1 MGEEE
6 KKIEI
11 ENEEGLAKYL
21 AKLLIL
27 QYWGDTPE
35 KKWSYIEEGKKEGKL
50 VPYTREAPIHVF
62 FKVYSDVI
70 RVTIESREDVSE
82 FDIPKGQFK
91 FSTDEDEF
99 RKNPNIIYYVCT
111 ESFRFTYPQAWAIA
125 YRNTKKLK
133 KVYGEEKYF
142 IIPYA
147 FATRYRR
154 YAYVFIFPKNLL
166 LNYANRIFSEIS
178 RLLQEEK
185 ETEVEEEG
193 TSEEITVEEALAG
206 WTEGVPT
213 AVGGETVEEI
223 IEKAEERKEEVERE
237 IEQKIRDLNLSWA
250 KIITFTN
257 PSEYLGS
264 SRKRKGHVEEI
275 SFSTNIDPE
284 RIRRLRARFY
294 EILRRVAFRT
304 DMGWILFR
312 KVERE
317 NLKRVSDLVGE
328 LNNLMRT
335 KRTVYILDVFI
346 PKNYIKEKIEENIYR
361 KRARIEEL
369 EQKLREIDAET
380 EKKVVRRLKSDLKEL
395 REEVK
400 RLEEELK
407 YY

>member
-1 MGEEE
+1 MGEE

-11 ENEEGLAKYL
+11 ENAEQLAEYIG
-21 AKLLIL
+21 KLIVL
-27 QYWGDTPE
+27 QRCGYTPE
-35 KKWSYIEEGKKEGKL
+35 KKWSYSEGRL
-50 VPYTREAPIHVF
+50 IPYSRDAPVHVF
-62 FKVYSDVI
+62 FDVHTNKIKVI
-70 RVTIESREDVSE
+70 IESEEDVSE
-82 FDIPKGQFK
+82 FDIEVEFTIDEGKFK
-91 FSTDEDEF
+91 KE
-99 RKNPNIIYYVCT
+99 PNLVYYMHID
-111 ESFRFTYPQAWAIA
+111 SKYISYKQAWAIA
-125 YRNTKKLK
+125 YRNLKKLRK
-133 KVYGEEKYF
+133 IYGEDKYI

-147 FATRYRR
+147 FSGRR
-154 YAYVFIFPKNLL
+154 RNYAYTFVFPKSLL
-166 LNYANRIFSEIS
+166 LNYANRIYNEIS
-178 RLLQEEK
+178 RLLQEEQK
-185 ETEVEEEG
+185 EEV
-193 TSEEITVEEALAG
+193 TEEISVEISVEEALAG
-206 WTEGVPT
+206 WTESVERVPT